1 MNKWF
6 LRIASLLVAIGL
18 LVGCGAE
25 EQGQTNSQ
33 EAENTTGENSE
44 EQSEENVRITIS
56 KDKGSEYINE
66 KEVEFEEG
74 ATLME
79 VMEKNFEVETDFDG
93 GFITSIDGVAPKDGE
108 QKSWMFTVNGEMPT
122 VGAKEFK
129 LSPGDEVT
137 FDLQAWE

>member
-1 MNKWF
+1 
-6 LRIASLLVAIGL
+6 
-18 LVGCGAE
+18 
-25 EQGQTNSQ
+25 
-33 EAENTTGENSE
+33 
-44 EQSEENVRITIS
+44 
-56 KDKGSEYINE
+56 
-66 KEVEFEEG
+66 
-74 ATLME
+74 ME
-79 VMEKNFEVETDFDG
+79 VMEKNFQVETDFDG